1 MAASNDKSKN
11 AYNKMADG
19 YDFSPEGRFTRKFQN
34 RLISNIIFRENQNI
48 LDVACGTG
56 SLLTSLHKQ
65 KPING
70 FGIGIADQMIKN
82 AAVNNPTMEFHV
94 SGCETIPFQNETMD
108 IITVCVAYHHFP
120 DVAAFAKEAKR
131 VLKTRGKIY
140 IAEIYLPAIL
150 RIICNPFVPLS
161 NSGDVKFY
169 SPKEIIRNFKKLG
182 FEKPEVKITGHI
194 QIVSMQKL

>member
-1 MAASNDKSKN
+1 MLMAASNDKSKN

-70 FGIGIADQMIKN
+70 FGIDVADQMIKN
-82 AAVNNPTMEFHV
+82 AVVNNPTMEFHV
-94 SGCETIPFQNETMD
+94 SGCETIPFQKETMD
-108 IITVCVAYHHFP
+108 IITVCAAYHHFP

-150 RIICNPFVPLS
+150 
-161 NSGDVKFY
+161 
-169 SPKEIIRNFKKLG
+169 
-182 FEKPEVKITGHI
+182 
-194 QIVSMQKL
+194 